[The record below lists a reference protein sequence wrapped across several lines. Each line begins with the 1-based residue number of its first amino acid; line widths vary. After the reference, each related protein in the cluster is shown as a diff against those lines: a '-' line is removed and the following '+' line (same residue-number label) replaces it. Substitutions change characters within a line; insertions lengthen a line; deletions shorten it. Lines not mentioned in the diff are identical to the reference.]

1 MLLGSVVTLGN
12 TWGTGD
18 RMIYYDGINCDGS
31 ESTIIECAKTT
42 ISINTDANEWYSYER
57 AGVSCENRQLAGTQQ
72 PKGCACMIY
81 MYKQKIVNTILLRHL
96 VSLEIFII
104 IKFDNA
110 S

>member
-1 MLLGSVVTLGN
+1 MTLGN

-42 ISINTDANEWYSYER
+42 ISINTNANEWYSYER

-72 PKGCACMIY
+72 HEYLKGCVY
-81 MYKQKIVNTILLRHL
+81 MMYM
-96 VSLEIFII
+96 
-104 IKFDNA
+104 
-110 S
+110 